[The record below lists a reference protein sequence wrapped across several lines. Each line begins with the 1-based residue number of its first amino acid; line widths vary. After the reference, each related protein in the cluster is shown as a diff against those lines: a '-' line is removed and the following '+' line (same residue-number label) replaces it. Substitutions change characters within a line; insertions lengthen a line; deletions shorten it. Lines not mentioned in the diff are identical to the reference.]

1 MSTSN
6 PQPGATPNPAPAPV
20 PVTVVAAPPTIRKII
35 IVSHSNLFYWWPVWA
50 VGFLFGIVS
59 LFGDHLVTVPTG
71 TEAKE
76 DAPVVING
84 EKKTRHVLVYPDK
97 AVKPLAPYMHVSSN
111 KNVGVVFCAI
121 LLLVIAI
128 TNVPLRG
135 LWSFIVI
142 LVVLFTTIILAIL
155 DKWSVVFEYLG
166 RLDIRISAGGYLF
179 ISLILFVLWL
189 LVVFVFDQQI
199 YMVFEPGQM
208 RVRQSIG
215 DAETSYDT
223 TGMTTQ
229 KQRSDLFRHWILG
242 LGSGDLIVKTAGA
255 HPQEIDMNNVLF
267 VGRKHREIEEL
278 LRSRE
283 VVSGK

>member
-6 PQPGATPNPAPAPV
+6 PQPGATPRPAPV
-20 PVTVVAAPPTIRKII
+20 PTAVVAPPARRQIV
-35 IVSHSNLFYWWPVWA
+35 IVSHSNLFYCWPVWA

-59 LFGDHLVTVPTG
+59 LFGEHLATVPTG
-71 TEAKE
+71 TKAMARVPVTIENKE
-76 DAPVVING
+76 
-84 EKKTRHVLVYPDK
+84 ESRHVLVYPK
-97 AVKPLAPYMHVSSN
+97 GAVEPTTPYMHVSSN

-142 LVVLFTTIILAIL
+142 LLVLFVTIILAIL
-155 DKWSVVFEYLG
+155 DKWSVVFEYLSY
-166 RLDIRISAGGYLF
+166 LDIRISAGGYLF
-179 ISLILFVLWL
+179 ISSILFVLWV
-189 LVVFVFDQQI
+189 LVVFLFDQQI
-199 YMVFEPGQM
+199 YMVFEPGQL

-215 DAETSYDT
+215 DAEMSYDT

-255 HPQEIDMNNVLF
+255 HPTEIDMNNVLF

-283 VVSGK
+283 VVSGNNN

>member
-6 PQPGATPNPAPAPV
+6 PPPGATPKPAPV
-20 PVTVVAAPPTIRKII
+20 PTAVIAPPARRQII

-50 VGFLFGIVS
+50 LGFLFGIVS
-59 LFGDHLVTVPTG
+59 LFGDHLASVPVG
-71 TEAKE
+71 TEAMERVPIEIKGKKE
-76 DAPVVING
+76 
-84 EKKTRHVLVYPDK
+84 TRHILVYPDS
-97 AVKPLAPYMHVSSN
+97 ATGATQPYMHVSSN

-142 LVVLFTTIILAIL
+142 LIVLFVTIVLAIL
-155 DKWSVVFEYLG
+155 DKWSVVFDALG

-189 LVVFVFDQQI
+189 LVVFLFDQQI
-199 YMVFEPGQM
+199 YMVFEPGQL

-215 DAETSYDT
+215 DAEMSYDT

-242 LGSGDLIVKTAGA
+242 LGSGDLIVRTAGA
-255 HPQEIDMNNVLF
+255 HPTEIDMNNVLF

-283 VVSGK
+283 VVSGQ

>member
-6 PQPGATPNPAPAPV
+6 PQPGATP
-20 PVTVVAAPPTIRKII
+20 VAAPIPAAVIVPPARRQIV

-50 VGFLFGIVS
+50 LGFLFGIVS
-59 LFGDHLVTVPTG
+59 LFGDHLAIVPTG
-71 TEAKE
+71 TKAMPRV
-76 DAPVVING
+76 PVEIDG
-84 EKKTRHVLVYPDK
+84 KQATRHVLVYPDK
-97 AVKPLAPYMHVSSN
+97 AVVEPTTPYMHVSSN

-128 TNVPLRG
+128 TNIPLRG

-142 LVVLFTTIILAIL
+142 LVVLFVTIILAIL
-155 DKWSVVFEYLG
+155 DKWSVVFEYLSY
-166 RLDIRISAGGYLF
+166 LDIRITAGGYLF
-179 ISLILFVLWL
+179 ISSILFAMWVL
-189 LVVFVFDQQI
+189 VIFFFDRQI
-199 YMVFEPGQM
+199 YMIFEPGQL

-255 HPQEIDMNNVLF
+255 HPTEIDMNNVLF
-267 VGRKHREIEEL
+267 VGRKHQEIEEL

-283 VVSGK
+283 VVSGSNN